1 MDSATAAVTIVSIV
15 VSQACA
21 LFSLWLRLRW
31 RVRHEQ
37 ALRQYLASTVET
49 VATGGRLKVDEQ
61 RDGGRRLRVE
71 LTCGPDR
78 TQEGDR

>member
-1 MDSATAAVTIVSIV
+1 MDPATAAVTVVSIV

-37 ALRQYLASTVET
+37 AQRQYLAGTVEA
-49 VATGGRLKVDEQ
+49 VAAGGQLKVDEH
-61 RDGGRRLRVE
+61 RDDGGRLRVE
-71 LTCGPDR
+71 LTCGPAR
-78 TQEGDR
+78 TREGDE